1 MTVVGDVVLD
11 PDPFAVFGPVPA
23 VSDPAAAASLAV
35 ALAAPVGPERI
46 AGLAQVDARLL
57 DAHDLVDHMTAWAQ
71 CVSWVTGQG
80 EVALARV
87 AGPAPEPELG
97 THDPS
102 SKPTGDIAEDA
113 RCASVGAALHITP
126 CAAMTRI
133 GEARNAVTVLAP
145 VTARVLEGV
154 WTRSHLW
161 SAGQVTAG
169 HRVALA
175 AAAVAAACAQPGAD
189 QWTPGRLGTRIKR
202 ELVRLDSDAVAKRIR
217 ARRHDRGA
225 RLDPEGDLRG
235 RISVE
240 GSWETM
246 SWAFR
251 QFRRWAETERDRLR
265 HIRKHDPSA
274 RFCCPQAMARL
285 LTHATGDTH
294 STGTGGAGSNRG
306 SAGPGAGEPIPG
318 VDNTGSHP
326 NAGYGAGT
334 GDGPVGLAGPDGLPL
349 RPQDPCPFCGAADT
363 GVPSLSALTADAVI
377 AAAGLLATALNT
389 PTTPG
394 SPGSPVGEPAGASA
408 GHLPG
413 DVAGDLVP
421 ARGKRWR
428 YAAVVVDLPTLAG
441 LADNPGHV
449 PGYGPVPAAI
459 ARELAANAPAWR
471 RFLTDTTGVL
481 LDAGADTY
489 RPSER
494 LREHVAAR
502 DWTCTFP
509 GCGRS
514 ACDADL
520 DHIDNYDGANT
531 LASNLQ
537 PLCRTHH
544 RVKTHTDWTP
554 QRRPD
559 GTTTWTAPTGH
570 TYHSTPETPW
580 SHGSG
585 TRNADAAGRGPAGH
599 EAAGPGPDG
608 HGPAANDPDGKG
620 AAANEP
626 AGRGAADQGLAGQ
639 GPAWDVDPRLDQYR
653 HVKPKIEAHW
663 TPPPTTRAERAL
675 AALLADPRIT
685 PARAP

>member
-1 MTVVGDVVLD
+1 MTVAEGSFD
-11 PDPFAVFGPVPA
+11 PDPFGVFGLVPET
-23 VSDPAAAASLAV
+23 SDPGEAASLAV

-71 CVSWVTGQG
+71 CVSWVTAQG

-97 THDPS
+97 AHDPS

-113 RCASVGAALHITP
+113 RCVSVGAALHITP

-169 HRVALA
+169 HRKVLA
-175 AAAVAAACAQPGAD
+175 AAAVQAACAEAGAER
-189 QWTPGRLGTRIKR
+189 WTPGRLGRRIKNA
-202 ELVRLDSDAVAKRIR
+202 LVRLDSDAVSKRIR

-225 RLDPEGDLRG
+225 RLDPEGDLHG

-265 HIRKHDPSA
+265 TIRKHDPSA

-285 LTHATGDTH
+285 LAHATGDNG
-294 STGTGGAGSNRG
+294 STGSTDTGGADSNRG

-318 VDNTGSHP
+318 VDHTGSHTEGGHGKSAACGDGRRGP
-326 NAGYGAGT
+326 ARPGT
-334 GDGPVGLAGPDGLPL
+334 GDGPVGPADAPRLVGPEGLPL
-349 RPQDPCPFCGAADT
+349 RPQDPCPFCGAADA

-394 SPGSPVGEPAGASA
+394 GPSNTSGSPGSPSAGTTASPAGGQGNSAGEPTGTPGSATAGTPA
-408 GHLPG
+408 GHLP
-413 DVAGDLVP
+413 DVAGDVVP
-421 ARGKRWR
+421 SRGKRWR
-428 YAAVVVDLPTLAG
+428 YAAVVVDLPTLVG

-481 LDAGADTY
+481 LDAGADSY

-520 DHIDNYDGANT
+520 DHINNYDGTNT
-531 LASNLQ
+531 LPSNLH

-559 GTTTWTAPTGH
+559 GTTAWTAPTGH
-570 TYHSTPETPW
+570 TYQSTPETPW
-580 SHGSG
+580 
-585 TRNADAAGRGPAGH
+585 GH
-599 EAAGPGPDG
+599 STPT
-608 HGPAANDPDGKG
+608 
-620 AAANEP
+620 
-626 AGRGAADQGLAGQ
+626 
-639 GPAWDVDPRLDQYR
+639 
-653 HVKPKIEAHW
+653 IEAHW
-663 TPPPTTRAERAL
+663 TPPPTTRAEHAL
-675 AALLADPRIT
+675 ASLLADPRT
-685 PARAP
+685 PPARAP

>member
-1 MTVVGDVVLD
+1 MTVVGDLVEA
-11 PDPFAVFGPVPA
+11 DPFAVFGPAPET
-23 VSDPAAAASLAV
+23 SDPAAAAALAA

-46 AGLAQVDARLL
+46 TGLAQVDAALL
-57 DAHDLVDHMTAWAQ
+57 DAHDLIDHMTAWAQ
-71 CVSWVTGQG
+71 CVSWVTAQG
-80 EVALARV
+80 ELAVARV
-87 AGPAPEPELG
+87 AGPQPEPDLAA
-97 THDPS
+97 HDPS
-102 SKPTGDIAEDA
+102 SKPTGNITQDQV
-113 RCASVGAALHITP
+113 CASVGAALGVTP
-126 CAAMTRI
+126 YAAMTRI
-133 GEARNAVTVLAP
+133 VDARNAVTVLAP

-169 HRVALA
+169 HRSALA
-175 AAAVAAACAQPGAD
+175 AAAVQAACAEEGAER
-189 QWTPGRLGTRIKR
+189 WTPARLGRRIKNA
-202 ELVRLDSDAVAKRIR
+202 LVRLDSEAVSKRIR

-265 HIRKHDPSA
+265 QIRKADPSA

-285 LTHATGDTH
+285 LAHATPE
-294 STGTGGAGSNRG
+294 AGSG
-306 SAGPGAGEPIPG
+306 AAGHGT
-318 VDNTGSHP
+318 N
-326 NAGYGAGT
+326 T
-334 GDGPVGLAGPDGLPL
+334 GDGPVGLVGPEGEPL

-363 GVPSLSALTADAVI
+363 GIPSLSALTADAVI
-377 AAAGLLATALNT
+377 AAAGLLATGLS
-389 PTTPG
+389 TPG
-394 SPGSPVGEPAGASA
+394 TTTASPTGSPTGHQSENPTGTPGRPVGQPAGTPA
-408 GHLPG
+408 GHLP

-428 YAAVVVDLPTLAG
+428 YAAVVVDLPTLVG

-481 LDAGADTY
+481 LDAGANTY

-520 DHIDNYDGANT
+520 DHIDNYDGTNT
-531 LASNLQ
+531 LPSNLH

-559 GTTTWTAPTGH
+559 GTTAWTAPTGH

-580 SHGSG
+580 SHS
-585 TRNADAAGRGPAGH
+585 TPT
-599 EAAGPGPDG
+599 
-608 HGPAANDPDGKG
+608 
-620 AAANEP
+620 
-626 AGRGAADQGLAGQ
+626 
-639 GPAWDVDPRLDQYR
+639 
-653 HVKPKIEAHW
+653 IEAHW
-663 TPPPTTRAERAL
+663 TPTPVTRAEHAL
-675 AALLADPRIT
+675 ASLLADPRT
-685 PARAP
+685 PPARAP

>member
-46 AGLAQVDARLL
+46 AGLAAVDARLL

-71 CVSWVTGQG
+71 CVSWVTAQG

-87 AGPAPEPELG
+87 AGPQPEPDLAA
-97 THDPS
+97 HDPS
-102 SKPTGDIAEDA
+102 SKPTGNITEDA
-113 RCASVGAALHITP
+113 RCASVGAALGVTP
-126 CAAMTRI
+126 YAAMNRI
-133 GEARNAVTVLAP
+133 VDARNAVTVLAP
-145 VTARVLEGV
+145 VTARVLEGI

-169 HRVALA
+169 HRSALA

-225 RLDPEGDLRG
+225 RLDPEGDLHG

-265 HIRKHDPSA
+265 TIRKADPSA

-285 LTHATGDTH
+285 LAHATPDNNSAAS
-294 STGTGGAGSNRG
+294 ST
-306 SAGPGAGEPIPG
+306 
-318 VDNTGSHP
+318 
-326 NAGYGAGT
+326 GT
-334 GDGPVGLAGPDGLPL
+334 GDGPVGLVGPTGEPL

-363 GVPSLSALTADAVI
+363 GIPSLSALTADAVI

-389 PTTPG
+389 PGAPGSATASPTASPAGGQGNSAGEPTGTPAGTPG
-394 SPGSPVGEPAGASA
+394 QPAGTPA
-408 GHLPG
+408 GHLP

-481 LDAGADTY
+481 LDAGADSY

-520 DHIDNYDGANT
+520 DHIDNYDGTNT
-531 LASNLQ
+531 LPSNLH

-559 GTTTWTAPTGH
+559 GTTEWTAPTGH
-570 TYHSTPETPW
+570 TYQSTPETPW
-580 SHGSG
+580 SHS
-585 TRNADAAGRGPAGH
+585 TPT
-599 EAAGPGPDG
+599 
-608 HGPAANDPDGKG
+608 
-620 AAANEP
+620 
-626 AGRGAADQGLAGQ
+626 
-639 GPAWDVDPRLDQYR
+639 
-653 HVKPKIEAHW
+653 IEAHW
-663 TPPPTTRAERAL
+663 TPPPTTRAEHAL
-675 AALLADPRIT
+675 ATLLADPRIT

>member
-1 MTVVGDVVLD
+1 MTVVGDLVEA
-11 PDPFAVFGPVPA
+11 DPFAVFGPAPET
-23 VSDPAAAASLAV
+23 SDPAAAAALAA

-46 AGLAQVDARLL
+46 TGLAQVDAALL
-57 DAHDLVDHMTAWAQ
+57 DAHDLIDHMTAWAQ
-71 CVSWVTGQG
+71 CVSWVTAQG
-80 EVALARV
+80 ELAVARV
-87 AGPAPEPELG
+87 AGPQPEPDLAA
-97 THDPS
+97 HDPS
-102 SKPTGDIAEDA
+102 SKPTGNITQDQV
-113 RCASVGAALHITP
+113 CASVGAALGVTP
-126 CAAMTRI
+126 YAAMTRI
-133 GEARNAVTVLAP
+133 VDARNAVTVLAP

-169 HRVALA
+169 HRSALA
-175 AAAVAAACAQPGAD
+175 AAAVQAACAEEGAER
-189 QWTPGRLGTRIKR
+189 WTPARLGRRIKNA
-202 ELVRLDSDAVAKRIR
+202 LVRLDSEAVSKRIR

-265 HIRKHDPSA
+265 QIRKADPSA

-285 LTHATGDTH
+285 LAHATPE
-294 STGTGGAGSNRG
+294 AGSG
-306 SAGPGAGEPIPG
+306 AAGHGT
-318 VDNTGSHP
+318 N
-326 NAGYGAGT
+326 T
-334 GDGPVGLAGPDGLPL
+334 GDGPVGLVGPEGEPL

-363 GVPSLSALTADAVI
+363 GIPSLSALTADAVI
-377 AAAGLLATALNT
+377 AAAGLLATGLS
-389 PTTPG
+389 TPG
-394 SPGSPVGEPAGASA
+394 TTTASPTGSPTGHQSENPTGTPGRPVGQPAGTPA
-408 GHLPG
+408 GHLP

-428 YAAVVVDLPTLAG
+428 YAAVVVDLPTLVG

-481 LDAGADTY
+481 LDAGANTY

-520 DHIDNYDGANT
+520 DHIDNYDGNNT
-531 LASNLQ
+531 LPSNLH

-559 GTTTWTAPTGH
+559 GTTAWTAPTGH

-580 SHGSG
+580 SHNTPTG
-585 TRNADAAGRGPAGH
+585 TTGGGQGA
-599 EAAGPGPDG
+599 DG
-608 HGPAANDPDGKG
+608 HG
-620 AAANEP
+620 
-626 AGRGAADQGLAGQ
+626 AGRAADPRHDQRP
-639 GPAWDVDPRLDQYR
+639 PATPRID
-653 HVKPKIEAHW
+653 AHW
-663 TPPPTTRAERAL
+663 TPPPTTRAEHAL
-675 AALLADPRIT
+675 ATLLADPRIT

>member
-11 PDPFAVFGPVPA
+11 PDPFGVFGPVPK

-113 RCASVGAALHITP
+113 RCASVGAALGVTP
-126 CAAMTRI
+126 YAAMTRI
-133 GEARNAVTVLAP
+133 GDARNAVTVLAP

-189 QWTPGRLGTRIKR
+189 QWTPGRLGVRIKR

-225 RLDPEGDLRG
+225 RLDPEADLRG

-265 HIRKHDPSA
+265 HIRKADPTA

-285 LTHATGDTH
+285 LAHATPDNN
-294 STGTGGAGSNRG
+294 SAAGSNRG

-318 VDNTGSHP
+318 VDNTGSHTEGGHGKSAACGDGRRGP
-326 NAGYGAGT
+326 ARPGA
-334 GDGPVGLAGPDGLPL
+334 GDGPVGPAVAVGLVGPTGEPL
-349 RPQDPCPFCGAADT
+349 RPTDACPFCGAADT

-394 SPGSPVGEPAGASA
+394 GPSNTSGSPAAGTSGNPVGNPAGT
-408 GHLPG
+408 PVG
-413 DVAGDLVP
+413 DVAGDVVP
-421 ARGKRWR
+421 SRGKRWR

-481 LDAGADTY
+481 LDAGADSY

-520 DHIDNYDGANT
+520 DHIDNYDGTNT
-531 LASNLQ
+531 LPSNLH

-559 GTTTWTAPTGH
+559 GTTEWTAPTGH
-570 TYHSTPETPW
+570 TYQSTPETPW
-580 SHGSG
+580 SHS
-585 TRNADAAGRGPAGH
+585 TPT
-599 EAAGPGPDG
+599 
-608 HGPAANDPDGKG
+608 
-620 AAANEP
+620 
-626 AGRGAADQGLAGQ
+626 
-639 GPAWDVDPRLDQYR
+639 
-653 HVKPKIEAHW
+653 IEAHW
-663 TPPPTTRAERAL
+663 TPPPTTRAEHAL
-675 AALLADPRIT
+675 ATLLADPRIT

>member
-23 VSDPAAAASLAV
+23 VSDPAAAAALAV
-35 ALAAPVGPERI
+35 ALGLPVGPERI
-46 AGLAQVDARLL
+46 TGLAAVDARLL
-57 DAHDLVDHMTAWAQ
+57 DAHDLIDHMTAWAQ
-71 CVSWVTGQG
+71 CVSWVTAQG

-126 CAAMTRI
+126 YAAMTRI
-133 GEARNAVTVLAP
+133 GDARNAVTVLAP

-169 HRVALA
+169 HRKVLA
-175 AAAVAAACAQPGAD
+175 AAAVHAACAEAGAER
-189 QWTPGRLGTRIKR
+189 WTPGRLGRRIKNA
-202 ELVRLDSDAVAKRIR
+202 LVRLDSDAVSKRIR

-225 RLDPEGDLRG
+225 RLDPEGDLHG

-265 HIRKHDPSA
+265 TIRKHDPSA

-285 LTHATGDTH
+285 LTHATGDTG
-294 STGTGGAGSNRG
+294 SDTAGSEAGGA
-306 SAGPGAGEPIPG
+306 
-318 VDNTGSHP
+318 T
-326 NAGYGAGT
+326 GT
-334 GDGPVGLAGPDGLPL
+334 GDGPVGLVGPTGEPL

-377 AAAGLLATALNT
+377 AAAGLLATGLNT
-389 PTTPG
+389 PGSTTASQPAGSPTGTSGTSGSPAGTPG
-394 SPGSPVGEPAGASA
+394 QPA
-408 GHLPG
+408 GHLP
-413 DVAGDLVP
+413 DVAGDVVP

-428 YAAVVVDLPTLAG
+428 YAAVVVDLPTLVG

-481 LDAGADTY
+481 LDAGADSY

-520 DHIDNYDGANT
+520 DHIDNYDGTNT
-531 LASNLQ
+531 LASNLY
-537 PLCRTHH
+537 
-544 RVKTHTDWTP
+544 
-554 QRRPD
+554 
-559 GTTTWTAPTGH
+559 TG
-570 TYHSTPETPW
+570 
-580 SHGSG
+580 
-585 TRNADAAGRGPAGH
+585 
-599 EAAGPGPDG
+599 
-608 HGPAANDPDGKG
+608 
-620 AAANEP
+620 
-626 AGRGAADQGLAGQ
+626 
-639 GPAWDVDPRLDQYR
+639 
-653 HVKPKIEAHW
+653 
-663 TPPPTTRAERAL
+663 
-675 AALLADPRIT
+675 
-685 PARAP
+685 

>member
-1 MTVVGDVVLD
+1 MTVAEGSFD
-11 PDPFAVFGPVPA
+11 PDPFGVFGLVPET
-23 VSDPAAAASLAV
+23 SDPGEAASLAV

-71 CVSWVTGQG
+71 CVSWVTAQG

-97 THDPS
+97 AHDPS
-102 SKPTGDIAEDA
+102 SKPSGNIAEDA

-169 HRVALA
+169 HRKVLA
-175 AAAVAAACAQPGAD
+175 AAAVAAACAEEGAER
-189 QWTPGRLGTRIKR
+189 WTPGRLGRRIKNA
-202 ELVRLDSDAVAKRIR
+202 LVRLDSDAVSKRIR

-225 RLDPEGDLRG
+225 RLDPEGDLHG

-265 HIRKHDPSA
+265 HIRKADPSA

-285 LTHATGDTH
+285 LTHATTDDHSAAG
-294 STGTGGAGSNRG
+294 STGTGSGAGGGTGGCGPHRTPGRG
-306 SAGPGAGEPIPG
+306 ATDGGRPIPG
-318 VDNTGSHP
+318 LDPHHTGDHP
-326 NAGYGAGT
+326 ENGSSNAAATGDGLPGHVVPGHGT
-334 GDGPVGLAGPDGLPL
+334 GTGEGPVGLVGPTGEPL

-394 SPGSPVGEPAGASA
+394 GPSNTSGSPAAGTSGNPVGNPAGT
-408 GHLPG
+408 PVG
-413 DVAGDLVP
+413 DVAGDVVP
-421 ARGKRWR
+421 SRGKRWR

-481 LDAGADTY
+481 LDAGADSY

-520 DHIDNYDGANT
+520 DHIDNYDGTNT
-531 LASNLQ
+531 LPSNLH

-559 GTTTWTAPTGH
+559 GTTEWTAPTGH
-570 TYHSTPETPW
+570 TYQSTPETPW
-580 SHGSG
+580 SHS
-585 TRNADAAGRGPAGH
+585 TPT
-599 EAAGPGPDG
+599 
-608 HGPAANDPDGKG
+608 
-620 AAANEP
+620 
-626 AGRGAADQGLAGQ
+626 
-639 GPAWDVDPRLDQYR
+639 
-653 HVKPKIEAHW
+653 IEAHW
-663 TPPPTTRAERAL
+663 TPPPTTRAEHAL
-675 AALLADPRIT
+675 ATLLADPRIT

>member
-23 VSDPAAAASLAV
+23 VSDPAAAAALAV
-35 ALAAPVGPERI
+35 ALGLPVGPERI
-46 AGLAQVDARLL
+46 TGLAAVDARLL
-57 DAHDLVDHMTAWAQ
+57 DAHDLIDHMTAWAQ
-71 CVSWVTGQG
+71 CVSWVTAQG

-126 CAAMTRI
+126 YAAMTRI
-133 GEARNAVTVLAP
+133 GDARNAVTVLAP
-145 VTARVLEGV
+145 VTARVLEGI

-169 HRVALA
+169 HRSALA
-175 AAAVAAACAQPGAD
+175 AAAVQAACAEAGAER
-189 QWTPGRLGTRIKR
+189 WTPGRLGRRIKNA
-202 ELVRLDSDAVAKRIR
+202 LVRLDSEAVSKRIR

-225 RLDPEGDLRG
+225 RLDPEGDLHG

-265 HIRKHDPSA
+265 QIRKADPSA

-285 LTHATGDTH
+285 LAHATPE
-294 STGTGGAGSNRG
+294 AGSG
-306 SAGPGAGEPIPG
+306 AAGHGT
-318 VDNTGSHP
+318 N
-326 NAGYGAGT
+326 T
-334 GDGPVGLAGPDGLPL
+334 GDGPVGLVGPEGEPL

-363 GVPSLSALTADAVI
+363 GIPSLSALTADAVI

-481 LDAGADTY
+481 LDAGANSY

-520 DHIDNYDGANT
+520 DHIDNYDGTNT

-554 QRRPD
+554 TRHPD
-559 GTTTWTAPTGH
+559 GTTAWTAPTGH
-570 TYHSTPETPW
+570 TYQSTPETPW
-580 SHGSG
+580 SYGSG
-585 TRNADAAGRGPAGH
+585 TRNADAAGRGG
-599 EAAGPGPDG
+599 AGPRVDG
-608 HGPAANDPDGKG
+608 HGPTDSGVVGHGTDADIDPGT
-620 AAANEP
+620 EH
-626 AGRGAADQGLAGQ
+626 RQH
-639 GPAWDVDPRLDQYR
+639 VTPR
-653 HVKPKIEAHW
+653 IEAHW
-663 TPPPTTRAERAL
+663 TPPPTTKAEHAL
-675 AALLADPRIT
+675 ATILADARIT